1 MREQQRTLLVPAMGH
16 MQEFR
21 RQLSNKKPV
30 ILLDYDGTLAPI
42 VSNPDS
48 AFVSPEMKATVDRL
62 AHLCTVAIISGRSRE
77 KVQRL
82 LGLDNVIYAGSHG
95 FDIAGPRGSGLRCD
109 VGRDFH
115 QTIRRLSGELVQA
128 VQGIRGALVE
138 SNRYNTAVHY
148 RLVATEDVGHLRE
161 LVDKVLL
168 DYPNLRETEG
178 KMILEM
184 RPAID
189 WDKGK
194 AALWILDALGLD
206 SSSALSFYIGD
217 DVTDEDAFKA
227 LKGRGIGILVAEA
240 PRKTAATHILRDSEE
255 VRRFLQEMIQVLESP
270 PASSSGGER

>member
-1 MREQQRTLLVPAMGH
+1 MP
-16 MQEFR
+16 
-21 RQLSNKKPV
+21 
-30 ILLDYDGTLAPI
+30 
-42 VSNPDS
+42 
-48 AFVSPEMKATVDRL
+48 
-62 AHLCTVAIISGRSRE
+62 SRE
-77 KVQRL
+77 
-82 LGLDNVIYAGSHG
+82 
-95 FDIAGPRGSGLRCD
+95 F
-109 VGRDFH
+109 
-115 QTIRRLSGELVQA
+115 
-128 VQGIRGALVE
+128 RGALVE

-168 DYPNLRETEG
+168 DYPNLRKTEG

-240 PRKTAATHILRDSEE
+240 PRKTAATHILRDTEE